1 MDSEINVMEKENT
14 HLFGEDLVEVDLVE
28 VDFAQEFQ
36 DAIISSKVL
45 TFATEDLK
53 NKILNARKEQLIVV
67 TSTINSPKIV
77 KEVNYYDEEFV
88 FESL

>member
-14 HLFGEDLVEVDLVE
+14 YLVGEDLVE

>member
-1 MDSEINVMEKENT
+1 MDSENIIMEKENSYKV
-14 HLFGEDLVEVDLVE
+14 GEDLVE

-45 TFATEDLK
+45 TFTNEDLK
-53 NKILNARKEQLIVV
+53 NKILNAKKEQLIVV

>member
-1 MDSEINVMEKENT
+1 MDSENIIMEKENS
-14 HLFGEDLVEVDLVE
+14 HKVGEDLVE

-45 TFATEDLK
+45 TFTNEDLK
-53 NKILNARKEQLIVV
+53 KKILNAKKEQLIVV

>member
-1 MDSEINVMEKENT
+1 MDSDSVTMEKENP
-14 HLFGEDLVEVDLVE
+14 HQVGEDLIE

-45 TFATEDLK
+45 TFTDDNLK
-53 NKILNARKEQLIVV
+53 NKILNAKKEQLIVV
-67 TSTINSPKIV
+67 TSTINSPKII

-88 FESL
+88 FES

>member
-1 MDSEINVMEKENT
+1 MDSENITMEKENS
-14 HLFGEDLVEVDLVE
+14 HKVGEDLVE

-45 TFATEDLK
+45 TFTSEDLK
-53 NKILNARKEQLIVV
+53 KKILNAKKEQLIVV

-77 KEVNYYDEEFV
+77 KEVNYYNEEFV

>member
-1 MDSEINVMEKENT
+1 MDSENINMEKSNS
-14 HLFGEDLVEVDLVE
+14 HQVGEDLIE

-45 TFATEDLK
+45 TFTNDDLK
-53 NKILNARKEQLIVV
+53 NKILNAKKEQLIVV